1 MLIGQFAP
9 LADRM
14 DAGILW
20 ENFVIAERL
29 KYLSYQEIFAS
40 SWFWRTYTGAE
51 LDYVEDKEGKL
62 FAYEIKFGKPRL
74 KPPATW
80 VENYGHNY
88 HCITRDSFFEFVM

>member
-1 MLIGQFAP
+1 MEPLI
-9 LADRM
+9 
-14 DAGILW
+14 IK
-20 ENFVIAERL
+20 E
-29 KYLSYQEIFAS
+29 YLTAVK
-40 SWFWRTYTGAE
+40 
-51 LDYVEDKEGKL
+51 LDEEKKLL